1 MLTAR
6 LLLLVL
12 MTVQGAAAQI
22 PAKPPRPAPA
32 PRAPAAKLPLLPS
45 LPDVPMAPLI
55 HDLDQ
60 LRFELLAPSLQFHE
74 FDFPHL
80 SVMPDFPELPHLPE
94 LSHLPEPLL
103 PHMDWEFQLPQ
114 VPLWPHPPLE
124 PVAPAAPME
133 WHDWADEAS
142 NGRLSSLRPS
152 QGTPEDSLFRR
163 AREALS
169 RGEYARAATL
179 FQSFEQKYPRSRVA
193 PTAMYWRA
201 FALYRSGASD
211 ELRTAVEA
219 LKAQQERYPE
229 AAADP
234 DAATLRTR
242 LYAALAARGDAQ
254 AAVALRAANASGV
267 TCDRE
272 EMEVRA
278 EALNALAQLDAPEA
292 RPTLK
297 RVLARRDECSAT
309 LRRRAVYILGR
320 NGTEES
326 AGDLVEVAKNDPD
339 PGVRSD
345 AIMFIGRSPGAASVR
360 VLEQLFN
367 ESSDERSRAA
377 ALSAL
382 RSKGGPEAKRALRA
396 IIEQGEVPERM
407 RAEAVQQLGRSSD
420 GEERLLSVAGQR
432 VATRSA
438 GDEEDAAFLR
448 GVYAKTDSRT
458 VKSAIVSAVARIGGA
473 TNEQWLLGVAKNP
486 NEDTG
491 LRREALSRI
500 KTSALPISELSK
512 LFDALPER
520 ELRYAVVNQLA
531 SRDDPAAVD
540 KLIEI
545 ARSGTDPQVRRQ
557 AIAALARKNDPR
569 TMKLLLELVEKP

>member
-1 MLTAR
+1 MRTAFFLILLTVAAE
-6 LLLLVL
+6 L
-12 MTVQGAAAQI
+12 TVAQTPPR
-22 PAKPPRPAPA
+22 PARPAPA
-32 PRAPAAKLPLLPS
+32 PRRPPAAPSRPLLPA
-45 LPDVPMAPLI
+45 LPDAPLM
-55 HDLDQ
+55 DQ
-60 LRFELLAPSLQFHE
+60 WDHLRFELMAPIPQFHE
-74 FDFPHL
+74 FDFP
-80 SVMPDFPELPHLPE
+80 SLPE
-94 LSHLPEPLL
+94 LAPLAELPQLPEPLL
-103 PHMDWEFQLPQ
+103 PHLDWEFQLPQ
-114 VPLWPHPPLE
+114 APLWPQLPLE
-124 PVAPAAPME
+124 PSAPLAPME
-133 WHDWADEAS
+133 WPAWADEAAH
-142 NGRLSSLRPS
+142 GRLSGLRPE

-163 AREALS
+163 ARQALNQ
-169 RGEYARAATL
+169 GEYNRAATL

-193 PTAMYWRA
+193 PAAIYWRA

-211 ELRTAVEA
+211 ELRTALEA
-219 LKAQQERYPE
+219 LKARQERYPE
-229 AAADP
+229 AASDA

-254 AAVALRAANASGV
+254 ATAALRAANASG
-267 TCDRE
+267 TSCDRE
-272 EMEVRA
+272 EMDVRA

-320 NGTEES
+320 SGTEES
-326 AGDLVEVAKNDPD
+326 AADLTEAAKNDPD

-345 AIMFIGRSPGAASVR
+345 AIMFIGRSPGASSVR

-367 ESSDERSRAA
+367 ESSDERTRAA

-396 IIEQGEVPERM
+396 IIEKSDVPERM
-407 RAEAVQQLGRSSD
+407 RAEAIQQLARSSEKESEWVMV
-420 GEERLLSVAGQR
+420 GGRRTPAPPTAAE
-432 VATRSA
+432 
-438 GDEEDAAFLR
+438 EEDAAFLR
-448 GVYAKTDSRT
+448 GLYAKTESRG
-458 VKSAIVSAVARIGGA
+458 VKSAIISAVARIGGTA
-473 TNEQWLLGVAKNP
+473 NEQWLLEIAKNP
-486 NEDTG
+486 NEETA

-500 KTSALPISELSK
+500 KTSSLPISELSK